1 MRTIFVDDELWAL
14 RKFQKLCAQIQD
26 IDILGSFAN
35 PQEALNFAREHA
47 VDFAIMDID
56 MPQMSGLS
64 LGKALRALYPEIVL
78 VYVTAHDQFANA
90 ALKLKADYFLTK
102 PYSSADIH
110 DVLQRARLLS
120 QRQDKPVFIRTFGTF
135 DVFLHGQPIEFS
147 SAKAKELL
155 AFLVDSKGGFVTTKE
170 AMAVVWEGD
179 GDDALC
185 RTAAMRLRRILKQYG
200 IEAILSEDRTGRCV
214 NMEAFDCDYYM
225 ALAGDTVSIN
235 SFTGEYMLDYSWA
248 EFTAAALMT
257 KFGEK

>member
-1 MRTIFVDDELWAL
+1 MRTIFVDDEPWAI

-26 IDILGSFAN
+26 IDMIGTFAN
-35 PQEALNFAREHA
+35 PREALDFAREHV
-47 VDFAIMDID
+47 VDFAVLDID
-56 MPQMSGLS
+56 MPQMSGLT

-102 PYSSADIH
+102 PYSAADIR

-135 DVFLHGQPIEFS
+135 DIFLHGQPIEFS

-155 AFLVDSKGGFVTTKE
+155 AFLVDNKGGFVTTKE

-200 IEAILSEDRTGRCV
+200 IEEILSENRTGHCV
-214 NMEAFDCDYYM
+214 NMEAFDCDDYM
-225 ALAGDTVSIN
+225 LLKGMNRGKWAFS
-235 SFTGEYMLDYSWA
+235 GEYMKQYSWA
-248 EFTAAALMT
+248 EVTLSALLKKMDWC
-257 KFGEK
+257 